1 MGKIICGEKE
11 IVVPGDIIASGMD
24 FIPGMG
30 TFREGESVI
39 ASKLGMVNISG
50 SLIKLIPLSGKYVPK
65 LGDVIICKVIDVS
78 LSGWRVDTNSAYSA
92 MLSMKDASSR
102 FISRGADLTRYF
114 KVGEYMMT
122 KIINVTSQ
130 RLVDITMKGPGL
142 RKLSDGI
149 VISVNPSKVPRIIG
163 KNGSM
168 VTMVKRA
175 TNCNIAVGQNGLV
188 WIQGSPKDEVKAIA
202 AIRKIENEAHI
213 SGLTE
218 RMEKEL
224 GYDSSKYE
232 NQPLEE
238 QQPGEE
244 GYHDDNYQPQ
254 EERQFERPM
263 HSFHE
268 RREYSRPDSRGRF
281 DTGRGERSDRG
292 RRYSEHREESSSYT
306 EKSEGNE
313 SRPGAEPEGSPKQ
326 EQNHNDSEKQ

>member
-1 MGKIICGEKE
+1 MKMGNVICQEKE
-11 IVVPGDIIASGMD
+11 IVVPGDIIATGMD

-30 TFREGESVI
+30 TFREGENVI
-39 ASKLGMVNISG
+39 ASKLGIVNISG
-50 SLIKLIPLSGKYVPK
+50 SLIKLVPLSGRYFPK

-78 LSGWRVDTNSAYSA
+78 MNGWRVDTNSAYSA

-114 KVGEYMMT
+114 KVGEYVMT

-142 RKLSDGI
+142 RKLTGGI
-149 VISVNPSKVPRIIG
+149 VISANSSKVPRIIG

-175 TNCNIAVGQNGLV
+175 TNCNIAVGQNGLI
-188 WIQGSPKDEVKAIA
+188 WIQGSPADQVRAIA
-202 AIRKIENEAHI
+202 AIRKIEEEAHI

-224 GYDSSKYE
+224 GYDSSKYL

-238 QQPGEE
+238 TQPGED
-244 GYHDDNYQPQ
+244 GYHDENYQPREEYGGDR
-254 EERQFERPM
+254 EERQDRFERPR

-268 RREYSRPDSRGRF
+268 RREYGHDGPGRF
-281 DTGRGERSDRG
+281 ERRDRYVSTAPPHAAPAPQGEIP
-292 RRYSEHREESSSYT
+292 
-306 EKSEGNE
+306 K
-313 SRPGAEPEGSPKQ
+313 EPEMKDSEFQ
-326 EQNHNDSEKQ
+326 EQNEEQ